1 VGLDH
6 VALTLAEQKQRG
18 KQMVGPTALS
28 TFRLAIGILPLR
40 QIWDVP
46 ASAKTEMGP
55 EIVKETS
62 CALLLLDLDDR
73 NSFRVAKRW
82 RALIAEGEVMLSK
95 LSTVFSVKSCRYV
108 DCRYLGS
115 HKKQVYA

>member
-1 VGLDH
+1 M
-6 VALTLAEQKQRG
+6 E
-18 KQMVGPTALS
+18 
-28 TFRLAIGILPLR
+28 

-55 EIVKETS
+55 EIVEETS

-82 RALIAEGEVMLSK
+82 RALISDGEVMLSK
-95 LSTVFSVKSCRYV
+95 LGTAHARMTMFRR
-108 DCRYLGS
+108 DED
-115 HKKQVYA
+115 